1 MLTPQN
7 GVMFLRRHTKLV
19 GDADYTYWSLVKTV
33 RTAKGPRHELVAHLG
48 KLTPDEAHQAREWA
62 DLDALLDGSPPVQQL
77 ALGQPAPPPPAP
89 LWRTVNVGGLRVEHV
104 RQFGRVYLALALWR
118 RLRLHTLL
126 QELLPR
132 GEEAVA
138 WEATACVLTLARFCA
153 QPSELSVAER
163 WYADSALAD
172 LLGVPA
178 GRINESRLYRGLDV
192 LLKHKEAIGK
202 HLLERYQS
210 WFGVQFEFLIYDVT
224 STYFEGLAE
233 NNELAAR
240 GHSRDHRSDCKQVC
254 IGLVVT
260 PEGLP
265 VAYEV
270 FAGNRADVTTVAA
283 MVELLEKKYGQAKR
297 VWVMD
302 RGMVSEANLTWLR
315 ERGALYLVGTPKSQL
330 RQFEKALLA
339 ETDWHVVREGLE
351 VKLVVAPDGTSTE
364 RYVLCRSQDRGAKEK
379 AMLER
384 QIARLRE
391 EWAKL
396 EAALQ
401 NKPESEAGPVERRI
415 GKWLGRYPAAAK
427 LFTVSLRRD
436 ARGRVCGL
444 VVKEQKEK
452 LDWARH
458 AHGAYLLRTNHA
470 AADPAELWRWYVQ
483 LTQAEAAFRLDKSDL
498 GLRPVFHQKAKRV
511 QAHILVCFLALALWR
526 VLEQWMASKG
536 LGTCAR
542 QLLKELDELHSMDVV
557 LPTDSGVELRLRVVA
572 QPEKELAQLLA
583 HLGLGLPQRPKILA
597 NVVPKNGSKKS

>member
-1 MLTPQN
+1 
-7 GVMFLRRHTKLV
+7 MFLRRHTKRL

-48 KLTPDEAHQAREWA
+48 KLTAEEAHQARGWS
-62 DLDALLDGSPPVQQL
+62 DLEALLDGTAAAEQL
-77 ALGQPAPPPPAP
+77 SLGQPSAPPPRP
-89 LWRTVNVGGLRVEHV
+89 LWRTVDVRGLRIERVQ
-104 RQFGRVYLALALWR
+104 QFGRVYLALALWR
-118 RLRLHTLL
+118 RLQLHTLL
-126 QELLPR
+126 GELLPR

-138 WEATACVLTLARFCA
+138 WEATACVLSLARFCA
-153 QPSELSVAER
+153 QPSELAVAER

-172 LLGVPA
+172 LLGVPVS
-178 GRINESRLYRGLDV
+178 RINQSRLYRGLDV
-192 LLKHKEAIGK
+192 LLEHKEAIGQ
-202 HLLERYQS
+202 HLLKRYQD
-210 WFGVQFEFLIYDVT
+210 WFGLRFEFLIYDVT

-233 NNELAAR
+233 HNELAAR

-270 FAGNRADVTTVAA
+270 FAGNRADVTTVTA
-283 MVELLEKKYGQAKR
+283 MVELLERKYGQAQR

-302 RGMVSEANLTWLR
+302 RGMVSEVNLAWLR

-330 RQFEKALLA
+330 RQFEKQLL
-339 ETDWHVVREGLE
+339 EPSDWHTVREGLT
-351 VKLVVAPDGTSTE
+351 VKLVAAPDGQSTE
-364 RYVLCRSQDRGAKEK
+364 RYVLCRSQDRGAKER
-379 AMLER
+379 AMLDR

-391 EWAKL
+391 EWVKL
-396 EAALQ
+396 DASLQ
-401 NKPESEAGPVERRI
+401 KKPVRQAGPVERRI

-427 LFTVSLRRD
+427 LFTVNLRRD
-436 ARGRVCGL
+436 RRRRACGL
-444 VVKEQKEK
+444 EVLEQNQK
-452 LDWARH
+452 LEWARH

-542 QLLKELDELHSMDVV
+542 QLLKELDELRSMDVV

-583 HLGLGLPQRPKILA
+583 HLGLGLPQRPKILT
-597 NVVPKNGSKKS
+597 NVVPKNASKKS